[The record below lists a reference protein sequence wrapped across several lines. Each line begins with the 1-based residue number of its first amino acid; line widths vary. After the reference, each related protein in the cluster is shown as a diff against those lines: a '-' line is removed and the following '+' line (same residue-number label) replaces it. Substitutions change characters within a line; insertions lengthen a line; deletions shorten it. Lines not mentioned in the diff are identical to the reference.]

1 MKKNNVRKNNVR
13 TMVFIGLDGL
23 DCPVYKCLETGQLWK
38 DLSLDEHPQLHS
50 CGCLDDDPGWAIRPD
65 LEIRFKTKYKF

>member
-1 MKKNNVRKNNVR
+1 MKKNNVR
-13 TMVFIGLDGL
+13 TMELIGLDGL
-23 DCPVYKCLETGQLWK
+23 GCPVYKCLETGQLWK

-65 LEIRFKTKYKF
+65 LEIRFKSKYKF